1 MFDKSD
7 SLFTFANQLI
17 IGKYEEKLFLCRW
30 SVIASLGYG
39 SMFRTKGK
47 ADKAAVVA
55 DSIVVKTDSV
65 AADSTGYIVKVGE
78 PAPDFTITLTDG
90 KQMKLSELRGKV
102 VMLQFTASWCGV
114 CRKEMPF
121 IEKDIWLKHKNNP
134 EFALIGID
142 RDEPLDKVIAFGK
155 SVGVTYPLGLD
166 PGADIFAKYAL
177 RESGITR
184 NVLIDREGK
193 IVKLTRLYNEEE
205 FASLVDQID
214 EMLKK

>member
-1 MFDKSD
+1 M
-7 SLFTFANQLI
+7 
-17 IGKYEEKLFLCRW
+17 
-30 SVIASLGYG
+30 
-39 SMFRTKGK
+39 
-47 ADKAAVVA
+47 
-55 DSIVVKTDSV
+55 
-65 AADSTGYIVKVGE
+65 
-78 PAPDFTITLTDG
+78 
-90 KQMKLSELRGKV
+90 
-102 VMLQFTASWCGV
+102 
-114 CRKEMPF
+114 
-121 IEKDIWLKHKNNP
+121 
-134 EFALIGID
+134 IGID

-214 EMLKK
+214 EMLKNKLNKQGDFLFLT